1 MLVISVLLLLSQTV
15 PELVERARTNG
26 CEAARAGLS
35 SAFRDPASK
44 PEERRLAGLALA
56 QCEIARERFADAW
69 PIVESLRAANPA
81 DADALYLAAKL
92 HLKGWND
99 VVYQMFQKT
108 PSSFRVNQVS
118 AEIFEV
124 QGRFA
129 EAAVEYRKA
138 IEKAPAETVNLHYRL
153 GRALLLESH
162 TPDNLAAAIREF
174 EAELKLNPNDAAAEY
189 QIGQI
194 LVASQK
200 PAEAA
205 LRFEKASKL
214 DSTFVE
220 PLIALSK
227 IQTGKAVELLEKA
240 VVQAPRSE
248 AARYNLMLAYRNAGR
263 SADARKQKD
272 ELDKLQ
278 KPPEGEFSEFLKKLG
293 EKPK

>member
-1 MLVISVLLLLSQTV
+1 MLAISVLLIVAQSV
-15 PELVERARTNG
+15 PDLVERARTGG
-26 CEAARAGLS
+26 CDAARSGLAT
-35 SAFRDPASK
+35 AFRDTSK
-44 PEERRLAGLALA
+44 SDDKRLVGLALA
-56 QCEIARERFADAW
+56 QCEIARERYSEAW
-69 PIVESLRAANPA
+69 PIVEALRTAHPA
-81 DADALYLAAKL
+81 DADVLYLAAKL
-92 HLKGWND
+92 HLRGWND
-99 VVYQMFQKT
+99 VIYQMFQKT
-108 PSSFRVNQVS
+108 PASFRVNQVS

-129 EAAVEYRKA
+129 EAAAEYRKA
-138 IEKAPAETVNLHYRL
+138 IEKAPEAVNLHYRL
-153 GRALLLESH
+153 GRALLLETH
-162 TPDNLAAAIREF
+162 DNFTLAVREF

-205 LRFEKASKL
+205 PRFEKAAKL
-214 DSTFVE
+214 DPAFIE

-227 IQTGKAVELLEKA
+227 IQTAKAVELLEKA
-240 VVQAPRSE
+240 VAQAPRSE

-263 SADARKQKD
+263 AADARKQKD

-278 KPPEGEFSEFLKKLG
+278 KPPEGEFTEFLKKLG

>member
-1 MLVISVLLLLSQTV
+1 MLVISLWLLSAQSV
-15 PELVERARTNG
+15 PDLVERARTGG
-26 CEAARAGLS
+26 CDAARGGLAA
-35 SAFRDPASK
+35 AFRDTASK
-44 PEERRLAGLALA
+44 PEDKRLAGLALA
-56 QCEIARERFADAW
+56 QCEIARERFAEAW
-69 PIVESLRAANPA
+69 PVVEALRTAHPA
-81 DADALYLAAKL
+81 DADVLYLAAKL
-92 HLKGWND
+92 HLRGWND

-108 PSSFRVNQVS
+108 PASFRVNQVS

-138 IEKAPAETVNLHYRL
+138 IEKAPNVVNLHYRL

-162 TPDNLAAAIREF
+162 TSESLTSAIREF

-200 PAEAA
+200 SAA
-205 LRFEKASKL
+205 AAPRFEKAARL
-214 DSTFVE
+214 DPTFVE
-220 PLIALSK
+220 PLVALSK
-227 IQTGKAVELLEKA
+227 IQPARAVELLEKA
-240 VVQAPRSE
+240 VAQAPRSE

-263 SADARKQKD
+263 GADARKQKE

-278 KPPEGEFSEFLKKLG
+278 KPPEGEFTEFLKKLG

>member
-1 MLVISVLLLLSQTV
+1 
-15 PELVERARTNG
+15 
-26 CEAARAGLS
+26 
-35 SAFRDPASK
+35 
-44 PEERRLAGLALA
+44 
-56 QCEIARERFADAW
+56 
-69 PIVESLRAANPA
+69 
-81 DADALYLAAKL
+81 
-92 HLKGWND
+92 
-99 VVYQMFQKT
+99 MFQKT

-124 QGRFA
+124 QGRFG
-129 EAAVEYRKA
+129 EAAAEYRKA
-138 IEKAPAETVNLHYRL
+138 IEKAPDTVNLHYRL
-153 GRALLLESH
+153 GRALLLETH
-162 TPDNLAAAIREF
+162 DNFAAAVREF

-205 LRFEKASKL
+205 PRFEKAAKL
-214 DSTFVE
+214 DPSFIE

-227 IQTGKAVELLEKA
+227 IQTAKAVELLERA
-240 VVQAPRSE
+240 VAQAPRSE

-263 SADARKQKD
+263 AADARKQKD

-278 KPPEGEFSEFLKKLG
+278 KPPEGEFTEFLKKLG